1 MTHPNPD
8 APEGAKPKKA
18 TRAVKNAKAAKAA
31 KAPPPTKADEIV
43 DALKA
48 ASRDKEIDFERLVAA
63 LEEAIATAAR
73 KVYKVR
79 EMAARFDPKS
89 GELTAWTPYRI
100 VEQKTKPEVPEAPA
114 AVDPDDIPLGQ
125 APVSVAAAP
134 SVIDPE
140 KEIRLPYVELL
151 PEEVPALLQGELS
164 GKSWAI
170 VRVEDDK
177 ETAIA
182 PDDA

>member
-1 MTHPNPD
+1 MTERPIPMTHPNPD

-79 EMAARFDPKS
+79 EMAARFDAKS

-125 APVSVAAAP
+125 VPASVAAPA
-134 SVIDPE
+134 VVDPE

-151 PEEVPALLQGELS
+151 PQEVPALLQGELS
-164 GKSWAI
+164 GKSCGI
-170 VRVEDDK
+170 VPVEDDN
-177 ETAIA
+177 ET
-182 PDDA
+182 